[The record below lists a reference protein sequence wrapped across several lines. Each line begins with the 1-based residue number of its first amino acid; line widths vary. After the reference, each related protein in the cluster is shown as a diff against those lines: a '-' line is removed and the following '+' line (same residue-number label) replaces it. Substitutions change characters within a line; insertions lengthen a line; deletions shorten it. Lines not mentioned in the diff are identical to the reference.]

1 MRVEDI
7 KKIVVVGAGTMGHG
21 IAEVAAIAGYQVYLV
36 DIAQDILN
44 NALEKIRWSLGKLQ
58 ERGQIKESV
67 ETIMSRITPIVG
79 IDNKTISDADF
90 AIEAVPEKLDL
101 KKQIF
106 SKLDELLPPHA
117 ILASNT
123 SSLPI
128 SMIAEATKRPE
139 KVVGMHFYNP
149 PALMPLVEVM
159 KGNKTSDETAKI
171 TYDLAKRFG
180 KQPIMINK
188 DVPGY
193 IVNRILFQINA
204 AACVLVEKKVAD
216 YKEVDA
222 VARYKLG
229 FPMGVFELADYTGI
243 DVAYYISKSWQEL
256 GIGEI
261 APMCSLIEEKFKN
274 NELGVKTGKGFYTYP
289 APGKYVKPEIPK
301 ELAEKLKPELIVAGG
316 INEAARLLREG
327 VASKEDIDLGVRLGL
342 GLPKGIF
349 QYADELGIDD
359 VVKALEELK
368 SLSGYAIF
376 TPDPLLTQMVSQNK
390 LGVRT
395 GSGFYE
401 YGKVE
406 EKRLNTLIV
415 RIEPPLAW
423 IILNRP
429 ERLNAL
435 SMELVDELDKTLT
448 ELEARNDVRV
458 VILTGNGRAFSAG
471 ADITSFL
478 TLRPIDAVRLN
489 KIRDVAN
496 RIALYPKPV
505 IAALN
510 GYTLGGGLEI
520 ALACDIRIASEAA
533 QLGQPE
539 INLGIIPG
547 AGGTQRLPRLIGKG
561 KAKML
566 IYTGDMISAEEAYK
580 MGLVD
585 MVVPANRFEEEVRR
599 IALKIAEKSPIALM
613 AAKYAIE
620 LGSEGSI
627 WSGLEIESALFGL
640 LFTTKDAMEGVRAF
654 IEKRKPQFKGE

>member
-1 MRVEDI
+1 MKLEDI

-21 IAEVAAIAGYQVYLV
+21 IAEVAAIAGYQIYLSDV
-36 DIAQDILN
+36 SQDILN
-44 NALEKIRWSLGKLQ
+44 NALDRIRWSLSKLQ
-58 ERGQIKESV
+58 ERGQIKDSV
-67 ETIMSRITPIVG
+67 ETIMSRITTVVG
-79 IDNKTISDADF
+79 LDKTVSDADF
-90 AIEAVPEKLDL
+90 AIEVSPERMGIKR
-101 KKQIF
+101 QVF
-106 SKLDELLPPHA
+106 SKLDELLPQHA

-128 SMIAEATKRPE
+128 SMIAEATRRPE

-149 PALMPLVEVM
+149 PVLMQLVEVM

-193 IVNRILFQINA
+193 IVNRVLFQINA
-204 AACVLVEKKVAD
+204 ASCVLVEKKVAD

-256 GIGEI
+256 GIGDI
-261 APMCSLIEEKFKN
+261 APICTLMVEKFKN

-301 ELAEKLKPELIVAGG
+301 ELAEKLRPELIIAGG
-316 INEAARLLREG
+316 VNEAARLLREG
-327 VASKEDIDLGVRLGL
+327 VASRDDIDLGIRLGL

-349 QYADELGIDD
+349 QYADEVGIDN

-368 SLSGYAIF
+368 SLSGYSIF
-376 TPDPLLTQMVSQNK
+376 SPDPLLTQMVTQNK
-390 LGVRT
+390 LGVKS

-406 EKRLNTLIV
+406 EIKLNTLII

-429 ERLNAL
+429 ERLNTL
-435 SMELVDELDKTLT
+435 NQELVNELDKTLT
-448 ELEARNDVRV
+448 DLETRNDVRV
-458 VILTGNGRAFSAG
+458 VIITGSGRAFSAG
-471 ADITSFL
+471 ADITSFISL
-478 TLRPIDAVRLN
+478 KPIDIIRLRTLRDVVN
-489 KIRDVAN
+489 KIP
-496 RIALYPKPV
+496 LYTKPV

-510 GYTLGGGLEI
+510 GFTLGGGLEL
-520 ALACDIRIASEAA
+520 ALACDIRIASETA

-539 INLGIIPG
+539 INIGIIPG

-561 KAKML
+561 KAKMM
-566 IYTGDMISAEEAYK
+566 IYTGDMVSAEDAYK

-599 IALKIAEKSPIALM
+599 FALKIAEKSPISLL
-613 AAKYAIE
+613 AAKLAVE
-620 LGSEGSI
+620 LGSESNI
-627 WSGLEIESALFGL
+627 WSGLELEGTLFGL
-640 LFTTKDAMEGVRAF
+640 LFTTKDVEEGVRAF
-654 IEKRKPQFKGE
+654 LEKRKPQFKGE